1 MLKYNIEGNIDF
13 YAELYK
19 SLDQEENEHKTE
31 EDNNLCLISNEPLTD
46 KRVELLCGHK
56 FNYIPLYLDVKTHKQ
71 LFNLM
76 EGSGRLNV
84 DEIRCPYCRKKQK
97 GLLPYYHEL
106 GLKDHGVNFI
116 DPNTKTHYYVSSNNK
131 KKCEYLTPNPDYVA
145 DAVNTDASNNSVI
158 DEENISNQKF
168 LTCHYLGFQINYKS
182 GSYDSGGSG
191 YLQGNDYGD
200 TKCYCWDHRKI
211 MIKKYKQ
218 EIKDKI
224 KEEMNQT
231 KLKKKEEATTK
242 KEEEKQKKEEEK
254 QKRKEEKQKQKEA
267 KKNSTKNVVLGP
279 SIIGIEPDQ
288 TTLPV
293 ETNESSYCV
302 VILKSGTNKGK
313 PCGFNVFSE
322 NVCKRHFSYK

>member
-31 EDNNLCLISNEPLTD
+31 EDNLCLISNEPLTE
-46 KRVELLCGHK
+46 KYVQLLCGHK

-76 EGSGRLNV
+76 EATSSRLNV

-131 KKCEYLTPNPDYVA
+131 KKCEYLTPNPDYIA
-145 DAVNTDASNNSVI
+145 GKDNTDASNNSVI
-158 DEENISNQKF
+158 DEDDISNQPF
-168 LTCHYLGFQINYKS
+168 VNCHYMGFQLNYNFGTKS
-182 GSYDSGGSG
+182 GLG
-191 YLQGNDYGD
+191 YLQGNDFGD
-200 TKCYCWDHRKI
+200 TKCYCYHHKKI
-211 MIKKYKQ
+211 MVQKYKQ
-218 EIKDKI
+218 EIKDKMQ
-224 KEEMNQT
+224 EEMNQI
-231 KLKKKEEATTK
+231 KLKKKEEIKAL
-242 KEEEKQKKEEEK
+242 KEAEKQKKEEEK
-254 QKRKEEKQKQKEA
+254 QKKKEEKQKKKNEA
-267 KKNSTKNVVLGP
+267 KNTTKNVVLGP
-279 SIIGIEPDQ
+279 SIIGIEPSQ
-288 TTLPV
+288 TEEPI
-293 ETNESSYCV
+293 ETNESIYCI

-313 PCGFNVFSE
+313 PCGSNVFSE
-322 NVCKRHFSYK
+322 NMCKRHFSCK